1 MVTIT
6 RKLGVQL
13 FLVVTLSGII
23 PTLVTVY
30 ICLQFAQVRPLTPW
44 EMIILGFIATG
55 LFATG
60 AAQAIYLVRHINNL
74 LTKANAATQLGA
86 SRSGD
91 QLKQLDSALDE
102 MTADLR
108 DKVRQLEAR
117 NEQLRTTNSQLEI
130 TNQNFQKLDSFKS
143 DFIRFASHEFRTPLT
158 TIRESVSMLSEGLAG
173 PLNEKQTKF
182 TDIAKRNTDRLIEVV
197 TSLILL
203 TKMRTQIK
211 PEEQSIVSIKGP
223 LEDAIKRVQT
233 HPNFAVLNVTE
244 PDPSQ
249 LASVLGDRNLL
260 TIAIQNL
267 LNDALTHAYPETQA
281 TVVLAAEGNS
291 LTLTVGSRGSRI
303 VQGKIGKAF
312 DGLRREITPQNLPSG
327 HGSILDLTIASE
339 IVKWHRG
346 TLEVDALSNGET
358 PVIVRL
364 PKATTPSPVKNG
376 GAESASSKPQQPQ
389 PALVQ

>member
-1 MVTIT
+1 VVTLT

-13 FLVVTLSGII
+13 FLVVTLSGVI

-30 ICLQFAQVRPLTPW
+30 ICLQFAQVRPLTTW
-44 EMIILGFIATG
+44 EMIVLGFIATG
-55 LFATG
+55 LFAAG

-74 LTKANAATQLGA
+74 LAKANAATQIGVPRA
-86 SRSGD
+86 GD

-102 MTADLR
+102 MSADLR
-108 DKVRQLEAR
+108 DKLRQLQSS
-117 NEQLRTTNSQLEI
+117 NEQLRASNAQLEI
-130 TNQNFQKLDSFKS
+130 TNQNLQKLDSFKS

-158 TIRESVSMLSEGLAG
+158 TIRESVSMLAEGLAG
-173 PLNEKQTKF
+173 PLNDKQAKF
-182 TDIAKRNTDRLIEVV
+182 TDIAKRNTDRLIEVI

-203 TKMRTQIK
+203 TKLRTQIR
-211 PEEQSIVSIKGP
+211 PEDQSIVSIKGP
-223 LEDAIKRVQT
+223 LEDAVKKVQS
-233 HPNFAVLNVTE
+233 HPNFAALKITE

-249 LASVLGDRNLL
+249 FASVLGDRNLL

-267 LNDALTHAYPETQA
+267 LNDALTHAYPDTQA
-281 TVVLAAEGNS
+281 TVSLCTEGDS
-291 LTLTVGSRGSRI
+291 LKLTVSSRGSRI

-312 DGLRREITPQNLPSG
+312 DGLRREITPQNMPSG

-346 TLEVDALSNGET
+346 KLEVDTLSNGET
-358 PVIVRL
+358 PVIIRL
-364 PKATTPSPVKNG
+364 PKTTTPSPLKH
-376 GAESASSKPQQPQ
+376 GAEASSVKPQSLQ